1 MNVVVEKS
9 NFKGEIFL
17 PSSKSHVH
25 RLLMGASLAD
35 GDTEIF
41 LNSWSIDIETTKE
54 CMENLGSEII
64 HDKDKNSLLVKPRK
78 NVEKTTLQCR
88 ESGSTLRFLL
98 PLVSALGVETTIKG
112 EGRLPERP
120 IDVLVSQMKEHGC
133 EFENETLP
141 LTVKNKMTGGKFTF
155 AGNISSQFIT
165 GLLFALP
172 LLDTDSEIILT
183 SPLES
188 KSYVDMT
195 IQVLETYGIEVLETE
210 NSYKVKG
217 NQKYKA
223 VSKIYAEGDWSGA
236 DFWVVAGCAVEGSDI
251 FLKGLLKNSTQGDKE
266 VVDLMEKMGGNISWE
281 NDGVRC
287 SHSGSLNGIE
297 IDMSQ
302 IPDALPI
309 LAVAGAMAKGET
321 RLYNAGRVRIK
332 ESDRI
337 MAMADGL
344 KKMGVEV
351 VEKEDEL
358 IIKGGFTNDV
368 KRVEID
374 GYNDHRI
381 VMAFAVALGGM
392 SENGVKS
399 EITDRHAIGKSYP
412 RFFEDFAKLGGN
424 VNVND

>member
-1 MNVVVEKS
+1 MSVFIEKS
-9 NFKGEIFL
+9 NFNGDIYL

-35 GDTEIF
+35 GETEIF
-41 LNSWSIDIETTKE
+41 LSSWSIDIETTKE

-64 HDKDKNSLLVKPRK
+64 HNKEKNSLLVKPRK

-98 PLVSALGVETTIKG
+98 PLVSALGVTTTIKG

-133 EFENETLP
+133 KFENETLP
-141 LTVKNKMTGGKFTF
+141 LTVSGKMTGGKFTF

-172 LLDTDSEIILT
+172 LLEEDSEIILT
-183 SPLES
+183 SPLQS

-195 IQVLETYGIEVLETE
+195 IQVLETYGIKVVETE
-210 NSYKVKG
+210 NSYKIKG
-217 NQKYKA
+217 NQKFKA
-223 VSKIYAEGDWSGA
+223 VETIYAEGDWSGA
-236 DFWVVAGCAVEGSDI
+236 DFWVVAGCCVPNSNI
-251 FLKGLLKNSTQGDKE
+251 FLKGLLRNSTQGDKE
-266 VVDLMEKMGGNISWE
+266 VVDLMEKMGGKISWE

-287 SHSGSLNGIE
+287 SSGESLKGIE
-297 IDMSQ
+297 IDVSQ

-309 LAVAGAMAKGET
+309 LAVAGALAQGET

-337 MAMADGL
+337 LAMATGL
-344 KKMGVEV
+344 KKMGIEV
-351 VEKEDEL
+351 IEKEDEL
-358 IIKGGFTNDV
+358 IVKGGKISVDN
-368 KRVEID
+368 VEID
-374 GYNDHRI
+374 GFNDHRI
-381 VMAFAVALGGM
+381 VMAFAVALAGFG
-392 SENGVKS
+392 EKG
-399 EITDRHAIGKSYP
+399 EITDSHAISKSYP
-412 RFFEDFAKLGGN
+412 RFFEDFNELGGISN
-424 VNVND
+424 VITNR